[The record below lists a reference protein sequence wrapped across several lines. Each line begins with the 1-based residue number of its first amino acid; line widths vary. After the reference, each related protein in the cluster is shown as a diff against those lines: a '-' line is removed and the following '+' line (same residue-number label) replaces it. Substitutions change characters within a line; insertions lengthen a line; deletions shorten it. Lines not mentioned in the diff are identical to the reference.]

1 MKKLTIFIYAIL
13 FLISACKQK
22 QNSSNTASSNVYYTC
37 SMHPQVKQDK
47 PGTCPICHME
57 LIAVDKQMHHDNAIH
72 LTNEQLELGNIQS
85 DTVQQGTIANEMILT
100 ATVTYNPTGLQT
112 VTARINGRIDKLYIR
127 QTGVPVQKGMPLYDL
142 YSEELNNAKQSYVQ
156 LYQQQKAHPSAQLAQ
171 LVNNA
176 KNKLL
181 LWGMSENAVAQLPLL
196 KNIPL
201 TTTFY
206 SSVSGVITELPIVEG
221 QYVNEGAPLF
231 NIADLSTVYVDAQ
244 VYAVNEL
251 SIHQN
256 DWVEIQ
262 LPQFPT
268 VTMQGKVIAI
278 NPFLSDEQHIVL
290 VRIMLDNKTQLL
302 KPGMPAYVISN
313 IQKQQGWVLPLQAV
327 LQLGNNKNVVWVRTS
342 EHTFEQRMVQ
352 IGTQNKNNIVVVNGL
367 KKGDVVVTHGAYLL
381 NSEAVFK
388 NGSEMQ
394 MNMPGMK
401 M

>member
-1 MKKLTIFIYAIL
+1 MKKITIFIYAIL

-22 QNSSNTASSNVYYTC
+22 QNSSNIASSNVYYTC

-100 ATVTYNPTGLQT
+100 ATVTYNPTGLQNI
-112 VTARINGRIDKLYIR
+112 TARINGRIDKLYIR

-181 LWGMSENAVAQLPLL
+181 LWGMSENAVAQLPML
-196 KNIPL
+196 KNIPF

-221 QYVNEGAPLF
+221 QYVNEGTPLF

-313 IQKQQGWVLPLQAV
+313 IKKQQGWVLPLQTV

>member
-1 MKKLTIFIYAIL
+1 
-13 FLISACKQK
+13 
-22 QNSSNTASSNVYYTC
+22 
-37 SMHPQVKQDK
+37 
-47 PGTCPICHME
+47 
-57 LIAVDKQMHHDNAIH
+57 
-72 LTNEQLELGNIQS
+72 
-85 DTVQQGTIANEMILT
+85 
-100 ATVTYNPTGLQT
+100 
-112 VTARINGRIDKLYIR
+112 
-127 QTGVPVQKGMPLYDL
+127 L

-231 NIADLSTVYVDAQ
+231 NIADLSTVYIDAQ
-244 VYAVNEL
+244 LYAVNQL

-278 NPFLSDEQHIVL
+278 NPFLSDEQYIVL

-302 KPGMPAYVISN
+302 KPGMPA
-313 IQKQQGWVLPLQAV
+313 
-327 LQLGNNKNVVWVRTS
+327 
-342 EHTFEQRMVQ
+342 
-352 IGTQNKNNIVVVNGL
+352 
-367 KKGDVVVTHGAYLL
+367 
-381 NSEAVFK
+381 
-388 NGSEMQ
+388 
-394 MNMPGMK
+394 
-401 M
+401 